1 MNSSTQRKN
10 LFKTKILSL
19 AFCFR
24 VFTFTYS
31 FCFSFTKN
39 NKDCSENYN
48 FILFEKKK
56 LCEARRYPARNF
68 ACGKSSPNVILVIL
82 MNCLKISSR
91 LIKRGTNNIL
101 ENVYIQLFYVTTL
114 MRYRKKALRI
124 KTSYDIYDMQK
135 FDFRGN
141 S

>member
-1 MNSSTQRKN
+1 
-10 LFKTKILSL
+10 
-19 AFCFR
+19 
-24 VFTFTYS
+24 
-31 FCFSFTKN
+31 
-39 NKDCSENYN
+39 
-48 FILFEKKK
+48 
-56 LCEARRYPARNF
+56 
-68 ACGKSSPNVILVIL
+68 

-101 ENVYIQLFYVTTL
+101 ENVYIQLFYITTL

-124 KTSYDIYDMQK
+124 KTSYDICDMQK